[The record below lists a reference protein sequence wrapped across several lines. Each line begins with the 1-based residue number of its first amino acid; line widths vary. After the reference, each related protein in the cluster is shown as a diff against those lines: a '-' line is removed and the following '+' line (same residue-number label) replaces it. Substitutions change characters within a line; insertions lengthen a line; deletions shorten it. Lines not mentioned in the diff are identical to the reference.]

1 MMEQLER
8 LLGAPVSLEA
18 LKHKPGRRRTLR
30 AVGSRSSAIVKV
42 YASERA
48 PTVARRVRA
57 LRAGPAEPVV
67 PRVLLCDPARRVV
80 VLSHVFGT
88 PLRQAVLAGDAE
100 ACLRAGMALG
110 AWHVFWRGRATP
122 GMKRHTSEREIE
134 IIDARARALPAPTAE
149 RVRRLARQLR
159 PTWECSTVIHRD
171 LYEDQVLVGERIGLI
186 DLDDAATG
194 PPELDMG
201 NLLAHLELRALRAGD
216 PLGGV
221 AGSVLDG
228 YSASGAV
235 LDPLLLDRCRR
246 LSLLRLVG
254 IHREP
259 RLLEAAAS
267 PGSRK
272 HSARWGALGLGRRR

>member
-1 MMEQLER
+1 MMEELEL

-110 AWHVFWRGRATP
+110 AWHVFWRA
-122 GMKRHTSEREIE
+122 
-134 IIDARARALPAPTAE
+134 
-149 RVRRLARQLR
+149 
-159 PTWECSTVIHRD
+159 
-171 LYEDQVLVGERIGLI
+171 
-186 DLDDAATG
+186 
-194 PPELDMG
+194 
-201 NLLAHLELRALRAGD
+201 
-216 PLGGV
+216 
-221 AGSVLDG
+221 
-228 YSASGAV
+228 
-235 LDPLLLDRCRR
+235 
-246 LSLLRLVG
+246 
-254 IHREP
+254 
-259 RLLEAAAS
+259 
-267 PGSRK
+267 
-272 HSARWGALGLGRRR
+272 GRRRA